1 MLASLYGHLDVVN
14 SLLAAGANVNIQNKV
29 NPHTHPDRPLLNQG
43 TCTLLYHRVGV
54 SWLRG

>member
-43 TCTLLYHRVGV
+43 ACTLLYHSVGV
-54 SWLRG
+54 S